1 MFARN
6 VHDGDIGQRIAK
18 GLPRAVDSP
27 PARGCPIV
35 GRAMSWILRIS
46 AVAAAL
52 VVFAALGFIAREAI
66 DGSVPEQAGAGED
79 DPRAAAQIVELSG
92 QKFQRWAKPRAL
104 PDLRFSDAAGRPASL
119 GDFRGRTILLNV
131 WATWCPPCRG
141 EMPALDRL
149 NARVGGD
156 KFAVV
161 TLALD
166 SPAKA
171 DAFLRQ
177 IKATTLQAYADTE
190 GQAMST
196 LGVTTVP
203 TTLLIDAQGREIGRL
218 SGAAAWDEKPAVE
231 LIQSYL
237 KESS

>member
-1 MFARN
+1 MDSTVSAQSG
-6 VHDGDIGQRIAK
+6 VGQVSSLA
-18 GLPRAVDSP
+18 ASEV
-27 PARGCPIV
+27 
-35 GRAMSWILRIS
+35 IL
-46 AVAAAL
+46 
-52 VVFAALGFIAREAI
+52 
-66 DGSVPEQAGAGED
+66 
-79 DPRAAAQIVELSG
+79 LSG
-92 QKFQRWAKPRAL
+92 QKFQRWAKPREV
-104 PDLRFSDAAGRPASL
+104 PDLRFSDLAGRPTSL
-119 GDFRGRTILLNV
+119 SKFRGRMILLNL
-131 WATWCPPCRG
+131 WATWCPPCRE

-156 KFAVV
+156 RFAVV

-177 IKATTLQAYADTE
+177 IKATTLQTYTDTQ
-190 GQAMST
+190 GLALST

-218 SGAAAWDEKPAVE
+218 SGVAAWDEKPALD